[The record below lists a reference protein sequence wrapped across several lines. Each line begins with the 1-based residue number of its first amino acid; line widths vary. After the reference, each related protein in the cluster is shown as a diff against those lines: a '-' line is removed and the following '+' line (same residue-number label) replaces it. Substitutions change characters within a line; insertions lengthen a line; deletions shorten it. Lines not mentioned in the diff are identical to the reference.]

1 MRRIVK
7 ATLIGVLVTLAAA
20 GSGAAQETKEKL
32 DPVVVTATKI
42 EEPQERLGAT
52 VTVITEDELRLYN
65 YSTAGD
71 ALRQVPGLEVTRSGG
86 IGKLTQVRVRGTG
99 TQQVQVLI
107 DGMRVNS
114 PTAGG
119 FDLSDLGL
127 DQIDRIEIIRGPQS
141 TLYGADAIGGVIH
154 IITKRGQGP
163 FSIFGSGEAGNYETY
178 RVRGGFSGSYK
189 IFDYA
194 VSGSWIES
202 DGRTD
207 NDASQQG
214 SVNANV
220 GLTLPFNGH
229 LGIALR
235 YNSNWTELPVDFTI
249 PTEPFFV
256 GDPNAS
262 QRSETTTVSVV
273 WDQKPL
279 DWLQLRARYGLYTNL
294 TKFSDPFTAGDVE
307 AGNFD
312 AFQGDSRSKIYTER
326 QEFELL
332 GAVTFPKWNTLTV
345 GGEYKYEYGRN
356 ESVGFGAPD
365 STFSKS
371 LETWSVFAQDE
382 LRLFDRVILSGGVRY
397 DDNNQFG
404 DVTTSRVGAV
414 VLVKE
419 TGTKGR
425 GTWGQGFRAPTIN
438 DLFFPGF
445 SNPDLRP
452 EESTSWEV
460 GVDQALWKNRIRLG
474 ATYFN
479 NVFEDLIQF
488 VFAGG
493 VFRPVNVG
501 EAESQGVEITAAFD
515 VLDQLSLTGNYTYV
529 NARDLT
535 AGTELRRVPHHVY
548 NVGINWSPMPTVSLY
563 TQANVVSSQF
573 EGEGFPRNP
582 GYYRIDVGGIYQI
595 IPKRGYYPSL
605 DFLARINNVTDQ
617 KYSEV
622 LGFRALGIN
631 TLVGLQA
638 RY

>member
-1 MRRIVK
+1 MRRIVR
-7 ATLIGVLVTLAAA
+7 ASLIGAVVTLAAA
-20 GSGAAQETKEKL
+20 GSGASEEASKL

-52 VTVITEDELRLYN
+52 VTVISEEELRVYN
-65 YSTAGD
+65 YSTVGD
-71 ALRQVPGLEVTRSGG
+71 ALRQVPGLEVQRSGG
-86 IGKLTQVRVRGTG
+86 LGKLTQLRIRGTG

-141 TLYGADAIGGVIH
+141 TIYGADAIGGIVH

-163 FSIFGSGEAGNYETY
+163 FSTYVSGELGNYETY
-178 RVRGGFSGSYK
+178 RARAGFSGSYK

-207 NDASQQG
+207 NDAAEQG
-214 SVNANV
+214 AVNANV

-229 LGIALR
+229 LGVALR
-235 YNSNWTELPVDFTI
+235 YNSTFTELPVDFTI

-262 QRSETTTVSVV
+262 QRSETTTLSVL

-279 DWLQLRARYGLYTNL
+279 DWLELRARYGLYTNL
-294 TKFSDPFTAGDVE
+294 VTFRDPFAAGDVE

-312 AFQGDSRSKIYTER
+312 FTDSKSKIYTER

-332 GAVTFPKWNTLTV
+332 AAVTFPKWNTLTV
-345 GGEYKYEYGRN
+345 GGEYKFEYGRN
-356 ESVGFGAPD
+356 ESVGFAGPGVS
-365 STFSKS
+365 STFSQS

-404 DVTTSRVGAV
+404 DVTTYRVGAV

-452 EESTSWEV
+452 EHSTSWEV

-474 ATYFN
+474 ATYFQN
-479 NVFEDLIQF
+479 SFDDLIQF
-488 VFAGG
+488 LFVGG
-493 VFRPVNVG
+493 TFRPVNVG
-501 EAESQGVEITAAFD
+501 EAESQGVEVTAAFD
-515 VLDQLSLTGNYTYV
+515 VLDRLSLTGNYTFV
-529 NARDLT
+529 NAQDLT
-535 AGTELRRVPHHVY
+535 AHTELRRVPHHVY
-548 NVGINWSPMPTVSLY
+548 NFGINWSPLPSLTVY

-573 EGEGFPRNP
+573 EGTGFPRNP
-582 GYYRIDVGGIYQI
+582 GYYRIDVGGVYQI
-595 IPKRGYYPSL
+595 IPKRGMFPSL

-617 KYSEV
+617 QYSEV

-631 TLVGLQA
+631 ALVGLQA